1 MPSKVV
7 GIAGKFRPKFGV
19 GEIVHCGSRFRDR
32 CSSPSQGAP
41 LENRTILD
49 TKVTLRMR
57 PIGFTLSRW
66 MSKALFLISRVE

>member
-7 GIAGKFRPKFGV
+7 GIAGKFRPQFGV
-19 GEIVHCGSRFRDR
+19 GGIVHLRFAVSGSLQLSFK
-32 CSSPSQGAP
+32 ALP

-57 PIGFTLSRW
+57 PIRFTLSRW
-66 MSKALFLISRVE
+66 MSEAFFLISRVE